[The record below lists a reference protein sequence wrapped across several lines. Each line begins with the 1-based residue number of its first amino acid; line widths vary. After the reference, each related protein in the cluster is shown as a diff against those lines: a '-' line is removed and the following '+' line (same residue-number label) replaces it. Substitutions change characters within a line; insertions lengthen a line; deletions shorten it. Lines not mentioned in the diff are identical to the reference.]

1 MKGGGSGLAQQIVL
15 WGQKISMLG
24 PSLCRTKAS
33 NIAKTP
39 LALEKYLSH
48 DAYGNAHV
56 VTQVKRADRRR
67 RMEFQLP
74 NRDKL

>member
-1 MKGGGSGLAQQIVL
+1 MGGGSGLAQQIVL

-39 LALEKYLSH
+39 LALEKY
-48 DAYGNAHV
+48 DAHGNAKYEIMKHIYSL
-56 VTQVKRADRRR
+56 RSREDGG
-67 RMEFQLP
+67 
-74 NRDKL
+74 